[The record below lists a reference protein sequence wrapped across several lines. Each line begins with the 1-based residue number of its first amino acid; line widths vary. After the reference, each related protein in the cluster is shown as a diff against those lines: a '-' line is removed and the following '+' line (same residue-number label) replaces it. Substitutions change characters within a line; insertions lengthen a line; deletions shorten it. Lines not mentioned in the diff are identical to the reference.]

1 MRPWTTL
8 PARTLRPRHEPP
20 TIREALEA
28 AADLSDNAAD
38 QIAIAAGLLGC
49 SEDEIRQRVGSAGL
63 PVRQPQ
69 PQRQQ
74 QPVRTLTA
82 APFKRTVVVEHK
94 RPLVVERLRSR
105 AIAR

>member
-28 AADLSDNAAD
+28 AADLADSAAD

-49 SEDEIRQRVGSAGL
+49 SEDEIRQRVGSTGL
-63 PVRQPQ
+63 PVPR
-69 PQRQQ
+69 Q

-82 APFKRTVVVEHK
+82 APFKRPVVVELK

>member
-1 MRPWTTL
+1 
-8 PARTLRPRHEPP
+8 LRPRHEPP

-28 AADLSDNAAD
+28 AADLSDRAVD
-38 QIAIAAGLLGC
+38 QITIAAGLLGC

-63 PVRQPQ
+63 PSPR
-69 PQRQQ
+69 

-82 APFKRTVVVEHK
+82 APFKRPVIVEK
-94 RPLVVERLRSR
+94 RPVIVERLRSR